1 MRNLLGKR
9 RLADWD
15 GVTVSANGSWWE
27 RVSRAIGWAGVDGGP
42 GVVVRE
48 RVQWATGGSHT
59 LGGLR
64 GAPFGVGTLNRMSGM
79 IGSFA
84 TLGARAGTLGGG
96 TGGFGVSALMLDLV
110 TREGG
115 AVTGAVGG
123 WVGLGDSVCV
133 VWGTDAG

>member
-1 MRNLLGKR
+1 M
-9 RLADWD
+9 
-15 GVTVSANGSWWE
+15 
-27 RVSRAIGWAGVDGGP
+27 
-42 GVVVRE
+42 VVRE
-48 RVQWATGGSHT
+48 RVRWATGGSHT

-64 GAPFGVGTLNRMSGM
+64 GAPFGVGTLNRVSGM

-123 WVGLGDSVCV
+123 WVGLGDSVCA
-133 VWGTDAG
+133 VWGTYAG

>member
-1 MRNLLGKR
+1 M
-9 RLADWD
+9 
-15 GVTVSANGSWWE
+15 WE
-27 RVSRAIGWAGVDGGP
+27 RVR
-42 GVVVRE
+42 
-48 RVQWATGGSHT
+48 WATGGSHT

-64 GAPFGVGTLNRMSGM
+64 GGPFGVGTLKRMSG
-79 IGSFA
+79 ILFA

-96 TGGFGVSALMLDLV
+96 TGGFGMSALMLDLV
-110 TREGG
+110 TQVGG